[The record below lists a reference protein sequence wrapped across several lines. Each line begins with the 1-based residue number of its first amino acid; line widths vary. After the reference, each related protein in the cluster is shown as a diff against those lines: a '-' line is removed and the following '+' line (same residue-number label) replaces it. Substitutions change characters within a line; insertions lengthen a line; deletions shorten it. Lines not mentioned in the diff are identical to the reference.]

1 MTFKEVSNM
10 VGSIGLPF
18 AYYEFPEVNESG
30 DTAVIAPP
38 FVCFYF
44 PEDRDF
50 KADSKNYQ
58 KIEHLVIELYSDNKD
73 FTLEASVESVLANNG
88 LVWARSEGKIDSERM
103 YMVTY
108 EMDVVITEEKTNG

>member
-1 MTFKEVSNM
+1 MTFKEISTM

-18 AYYEFPEVNESG
+18 AYYEFPEVPDESG
-30 DTAVIAPP
+30 NAAVTGPP

-44 PEDRDF
+44 PGDRDF
-50 KADSKNYQ
+50 KADNSNYQ

-73 FTLEASVESVLANNG
+73 FALEASVEGVLRTNG
-88 LVWARSEGKIDSERM
+88 FVWSRNEGKLDSERM

-108 EMDVVITEEKTNG
+108 EMDVVITEE